1 MVTYLTGHFENTKVC
16 DALIREWEAD
26 CTKEENGAWI
36 EKTKEDKRSNS
47 GNHSRSKI
55 RSETRNIDTK
65 RDKNKSTERILLPP
79 RNNQNKSTRNNT
91 TYNREKYDQK
101 KRDIFPKNRSTSEN
115 FEIIVIATEGNNR
128 NVRIIKQGDNEVH
141 IIPETELQSK
151 RRR

>member
-65 RDKNKSTERILLPP
+65 RDKNKITETILL
-79 RNNQNKSTRNNT
+79 
-91 TYNREKYDQK
+91 
-101 KRDIFPKNRSTSEN
+101 N
-115 FEIIVIATEGNNR
+115 FTKTKAQGMTPIIIVKNT
-128 NVRIIKQGDNEVH
+128 IKRKEKFFQKIGQ
-141 IIPETELQSK
+141 LQKILRSS
-151 RRR
+151 